1 LTLWAIV
8 PVKPLAKG
16 KTRLASTLGPAE
28 RTQLNREMLEHILT
42 ELAAVPEVER
52 TLVVSRDSAVLALA
66 RDKGART
73 LSERQPAELNRALER
88 ATGAAQAYGASGVL
102 ILPADLPLVTR
113 DDIRALVA
121 LGARP
126 PVVVI
131 APDRRGEGTNALLV
145 TPIGLIEYAFGPN
158 SYQSHVKE
166 AAASGARLEVCEIVR
181 LTVDVDLPE
190 DLALVREA
198 QRSRPA

>member
-1 LTLWAIV
+1 
-8 PVKPLAKG
+8 
-16 KTRLASTLGPAE
+16 
-28 RTQLNREMLEHILT
+28 
-42 ELAAVPEVER
+42 
-52 TLVVSRDSAVLALA
+52 
-66 RDKGART
+66 
-73 LSERQPAELNRALER
+73 
-88 ATGAAQAYGASGVL
+88 
-102 ILPADLPLVTR
+102 
-113 DDIRALVA
+113 
-121 LGARP
+121 
-126 PVVVI
+126 VI

>member
-1 LTLWAIV
+1 MTLWAIV

-16 KTRLASTLGPAE
+16 KTRLANTLGPAE

-145 TPIGLIEYAFGPN
+145 APIGLIEYAFGAN
-158 SYQSHVKE
+158 SYQRHLKE
-166 AAASGARLEVCEIVR
+166 AAASGARLEVCDIAR
-181 LTVDVDLPE
+181 LAVDVDLPE
-190 DLALVREA
+190 DLVLVREA

>member
-1 LTLWAIV
+1 MTLWAIV

-16 KTRLASTLGPAE
+16 KTRLANTLGPAE

-42 ELAAVPEVER
+42 ELAAVAEVER

-102 ILPADLPLVTR
+102 ILPADLPLATR

-145 TPIGLIEYAFGPN
+145 APIGLIEYAFGAN
-158 SYQSHVKE
+158 SYQRHLKE
-166 AAASGARLEVCEIVR
+166 ATASGARLEVCDIVR

-190 DLALVREA
+190 DLALVRQA

>member
-1 LTLWAIV
+1 MSLWAIV

-16 KTRLASTLGPAE
+16 KTRLAGILGPTE
-28 RTQLNREMLEHILT
+28 RTQLNRDMLLHILA
-42 ELAAVPEVER
+42 ELAAVSEIER

-102 ILPADLPLVTR
+102 IVPADLPLVTR
-113 DDIRALVA
+113 QDLRRLIA
-121 LGARP
+121 LGTRP
-126 PVVVI
+126 PVVVV

-145 TPIGLIEYAFGPN
+145 SPVGLIEYAFGAN
-158 SYQSHVKE
+158 SYQRHLKQ
-166 AAASGARLEVCEIVR
+166 AAASGARLEVCDLVR
-181 LTVDVDLPE
+181 LSLDVDLPE

-198 QRSRPA
+198 KSSRPT

>member
-1 LTLWAIV
+1 MWAIV
-8 PVKPLAKG
+8 PVKPLGKG
-16 KTRLASTLGPAE
+16 KTRLANTLGPAE
-28 RTQLNREMLEHILT
+28 RTQLNREMLEHVLT
-42 ELAAVPEVER
+42 ELAAVAEVER

-73 LSERQPAELNRALER
+73 MSERQPAELNRALER

-145 TPIGLIEYAFGPN
+145 SPIGLIEYTFGLN
-158 SYQSHVKE
+158 SYQRHLKE
-166 AAASGARLEVCEIVR
+166 AAASGARLEVCDVFG
-181 LTVDVDLPE
+181 LAVDVDLPE
-190 DLALVREA
+190 DLALMREV
-198 QRSRPA
+198 QRRRPA